1 MGKIRNSELNS
12 VTELSVGRY
21 SRYSTLNLH
30 EAPEVKASLVQNKN
44 ATKNYFL

>member
-1 MGKIRNSELNS
+1 MGKIRNSGLKS

-21 SRYSTLNLH
+21 LWYSTLNLH